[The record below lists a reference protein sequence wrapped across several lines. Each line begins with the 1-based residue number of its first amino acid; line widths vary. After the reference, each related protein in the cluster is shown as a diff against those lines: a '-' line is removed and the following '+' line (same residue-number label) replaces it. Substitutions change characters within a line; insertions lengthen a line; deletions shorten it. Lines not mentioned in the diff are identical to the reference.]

1 MTELSTDIIRPRIH
15 DTVETKP
22 SPYDKLNATLIASIM
37 LFGFLFSVLFLIWLT
52 TVFDFSRRAAGPVVV
67 ANDPGDTK
75 PKGVADDVLEP
86 GVEEFPEV
94 EVPQLANALEA
105 VTDAVSSVRASLE
118 KRSGDAAQM
127 GRGAGYGSREG
138 GTGTGGDGVPEYKRW
153 IINYEAEDINSYAR
167 QLSFF
172 DIDIGVIHQTRNDIW
187 RVRDVGGAANVI
199 DTDREKEKLTLRFSH
214 KKQRMKRWDQELA
227 RRNGVDL
234 TSTITNQF
242 YPEATRVIIR
252 AAEAA
257 ALQGT
262 GRSLNQVRNTI
273 FKVESGGDG
282 YVFTVVDIL
291 YR

>member
-1 MTELSTDIIRPRIH
+1 LRRPIH

-22 SPYDKLNATLIASIM
+22 SAYDKLNASLISSIM

-67 ANDPGDTK
+67 ANEPGDTK

-118 KRSGDAAQM
+118 KRSGDAAVM

-138 GTGTGGDGVPEYKRW
+138 GSGTGGDGIPEHKRW
-153 IINYEAEDINSYAR
+153 IINYEAEDIDSYAR

-187 RVRDVGGAANVI
+187 RVHDVGGAASVI
-199 DTDREKEKLTLRFSH
+199 QTDREKEKLTLRFSH
-214 KKQRMKRWDQELA
+214 KKERMKRWDEELS

-234 TSTITNQF
+234 SNTITNQF
-242 YPEATRVIIR
+242 YPESTRQKIR
-252 AAEAA
+252 IAEAA
-257 ALQGT
+257 ALQSA
-262 GRSLNQVRNTI
+262 GRQLNQVRNTI
-273 FKVESGGDG
+273 FQVEPGGDG